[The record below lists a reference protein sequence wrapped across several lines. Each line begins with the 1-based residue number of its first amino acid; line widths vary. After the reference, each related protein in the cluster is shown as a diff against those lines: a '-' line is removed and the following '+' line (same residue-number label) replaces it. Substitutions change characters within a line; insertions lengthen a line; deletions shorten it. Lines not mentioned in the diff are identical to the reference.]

1 MPHYMQTTEAHS
13 RRSNRSDSPDLR
25 EKYPKRYEDREEVK
39 DRSSPDYPRK
49 TSPEDYIRRSSGER
63 RTPDKY
69 ERRSPETR
77 SPEKSVDRYRG
88 GTSDKYGRRNSFGRR
103 SPEKRSPESRY
114 QERRSPETRSPERR
128 YQERRSSE
136 RRSPDRGVPDRKS
149 PGRRSSESR
158 FQERR
163 SPDLYERRDD
173 RYGRLESEKKSSD
186 YGRRSSTESF
196 QTVKIKKSDL
206 DEIRRKYDLRYKE
219 KNQNEL
225 SEDNRM
231 DTGHREID
239 SRDNSNIYKYSSN
252 LTNSTDSGRSI
263 STGSSS
269 AERRSKIDS
278 SGRKTKPRKKAEWRV
293 ITVLLSNVH
302 ILDLFCRTLTLLT
315 AGASP
320 S

>member
-1 MPHYMQTTEAHS
+1 MPHYMQTTEAYS
-13 RRSNRSDSPDLR
+13 RRTNRSDSPDLR
-25 EKYPKRYEDREEVK
+25 EKYPQRYEDREEVR

-63 RTPDKY
+63 RTPDKN

-88 GTSDKYGRRNSFGRR
+88 GTSDEYGRRSSFGQR
-103 SPEKRSPESRY
+103 SPEKRSPEKRY
-114 QERRSPETRSPERR
+114 QERRSPERRSPERR

-149 PGRRSSESR
+149 PGRRS
-158 FQERR
+158 
-163 SPDLYERRDD
+163 PDLYERRDD

-186 YGRRSSTESF
+186 YGRRSSNESF

-206 DEIRRKYDLRYKE
+206 DEIRRKYELRFKE
-219 KNQNEL
+219 KNQNEIL
-225 SEDNRM
+225 EDNRR

-252 LTNSTDSGRSI
+252 LTNSTDSGRST
-263 STGSSS
+263 STRSSS

-293 ITVLLSNVH
+293 ITVLLTNVH